1 MEYRTLTGTG
11 ATVSRICLGTMTYGS
26 QVNEGD
32 AIRMVDRAMD
42 AGVNFID
49 TADAYNQ
56 GVSETIV
63 GKALKGK
70 RDEVVL
76 VSKVGNRVG
85 PHEFKDFGLTR
96 WHIIHA
102 VEASLKRLQT
112 DSLDIYYLHTPDYQ
126 TPLEESLAAFD
137 QLVRQGKVMYV
148 GISNYAS
155 WQICHA
161 LWLCDANLLTPPVVT
176 QVPYNLLT
184 RGIEQELLPLCYEFG
199 LGVTVYNPLAAG
211 LLTGKHDFTRP
222 PTEGTRFQ
230 LDPQYYRRYW
240 LDSHLEGAKQLMEVA
255 REAGLTPTALAFQW
269 LAAQEMVDAILVG
282 ASRMAHL
289 EENLSLWQG
298 ELDEDTLAACDRV
311 WEGIQSDSFRYNR

>member
-11 ATVSRICLGTMTYGS
+11 ATVSRVCLGTMTFGS
-26 QVNEGD
+26 QVDEAD
-32 AIRMVDRAMD
+32 SIRMVHRALD

-49 TADAYNQ
+49 TADVYNQ
-56 GVSETIV
+56 GLSETIT

-76 VSKVGNRVG
+76 ASKVGNPVG
-85 PHEFKDFGLTR
+85 PHELKDLGLTR
-96 WHIIHA
+96 WHIIHG

-112 DSLDIYYLHTPDYQ
+112 ECLDIYYLHRPDYN

-161 LWLCDANLLTPPVVT
+161 LSLCDQNRFPPPVVT

-184 RGIEQELLPLCYEFG
+184 RGIEQELLPLCREFG
-199 LGVTVYNPLAAG
+199 IGVTVYNPLAAG
-211 LLTGKHDFTRP
+211 LLTGKHDFTGP
-222 PTEGTRFQ
+222 PTQGTRFQ
-230 LDPQYYRRYW
+230 LDPQYFDRYW
-240 LDSHLEGAKQLMEVA
+240 TDSHFEGATKLMEIA
-255 REAGLTPTALAFQW
+255 EQAGVKPTALAFQW
-269 LAAQEMVDAILVG
+269 LAGQEIVDAILVG
-282 ASRMAHL
+282 ASRMEHL
-289 EENLSLWQG
+289 EENLFAWQG
-298 ELDEDTLAACDRV
+298 TLDEDTLEACDRV
-311 WEGIQSDSFRYNR
+311 WERIRGDSFRYNR